1 MCRSELEGDRSQG
14 KVKGKIREVIDMRAL
29 ISDLGFSELIR
40 TCGANPDKC
49 WGDSQIHRHTDGLY
63 IKWGEFIGIPW
74 HSSED
79 DVRRLREV
87 GLLEWIY
94 YVKPGTPPR
103 D

>member
-1 MCRSELEGDRSQG
+1 MEPILTNAGMTPRYTGTLMAYS
-14 KVKGKIREVIDMRAL
+14 
-29 ISDLGFSELIR
+29 
-40 TCGANPDKC
+40 
-49 WGDSQIHRHTDGLY
+49 
-63 IKWGEFIGIPW
+63 KWGENIGIPW